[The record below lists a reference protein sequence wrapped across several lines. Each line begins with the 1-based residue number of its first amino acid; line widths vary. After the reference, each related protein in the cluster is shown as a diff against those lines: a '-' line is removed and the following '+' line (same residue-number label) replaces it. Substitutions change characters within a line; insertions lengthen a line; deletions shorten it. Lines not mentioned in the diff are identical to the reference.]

1 MFERFL
7 QWPRLIKRLMT
18 VASDILVLGL
28 ALWGSVSLH
37 RDQLYAPSQ
46 HDVLLYLLTLTV
58 TVAVFIRLGLYRAV
72 LRFLS
77 DRAILTISAGS
88 LCSVAALWFFSLL
101 LQKPI
106 SSAVLVT
113 YGALAFLFVGGTRF
127 GTRAL
132 INRPGARNKEAVGIV
147 GVGDTARQLASALQ
161 QGTEFR
167 PAAFFAPT
175 PVADLSLIAA
185 IPVYNLGHA
194 ERVVRELGLKKLLL
208 ALDESAE
215 DVPPSFK
222 SRQRLQVLNQL
233 ESLSVPVQAVPSVS
247 CLVSGRVRISD
258 IRDLEVEDLLGRES
272 VSIHNE
278 QVQQAIAGCN
288 VLVTGAGGSI
298 GSELCRQI
306 LRQQPQKLVLF
317 EQSEYALYQIER
329 ELRQLMA
336 ADRYEVELV
345 PVLGS
350 VLHRRRCSSVMTEN
364 QVELVYHAAAYKH
377 VPLVEHNVIEGVQNN
392 VFGTWYAAEAA
403 IEAGVQRF
411 VLISTDKAVR
421 PPNVMGASKRLAE
434 LVLQGLATRQSAT
447 VFTMVRFGNVLGSS
461 GSVVPL
467 FREQIR
473 EGGPVTVTHPDICRF
488 FMTIPEAAQLV
499 LQAGTMAGGG
509 EVFVLDMGEPVK
521 IADLA
526 RKMIHLM
533 GLTEKTLSNPGGDIE
548 VVFTGLRPG
557 EKLFEELLIGNDP
570 QGTTHPRIMMAR
582 EHAEPWHQVSELLE
596 QLSRASRAFDRQ
608 RIIQLLYQAPLGY
621 QPVERPEASGADIGM
636 GASNV
641 RPFKVGGDKAG

>member
-7 QWPRLIKRLMT
+7 QWPRLVKRLLT
-18 VASDILVLGL
+18 VASDIVVLGL

-46 HDVLLYLLTLTV
+46 PDVLLYLLTLTV
-58 TVAVFIRLGLYRAV
+58 TVTVFIRLGLYRAV

-77 DRAILTISAGS
+77 DRAILTISAGC
-88 LCSVAALWFFSLL
+88 LCSVASLWLFAKALDI
-101 LQKPI
+101 PV
-106 SSAVLVT
+106 SSAVIVT
-113 YGALAFLFVGGTRF
+113 YGTLAFLFVGGTRF

-132 INRPGARNKEAVGIV
+132 INRPGLRNKEPVGIV
-147 GVGDTARQLASALQ
+147 GVGDTARQLASALH

-167 PAAFFAPT
+167 PAAFFSPE

-185 IPVYNLGHA
+185 TPVYQLGHA
-194 ERVVRELGLKKLLL
+194 ERAVRELGLKKILL
-208 ALDESAE
+208 ALDEPQRSE
-215 DVPPSFK
+215 GELS

-233 ESLSVPVQAVPSVS
+233 EALSVPVQAVPSVS

-258 IRDLEVEDLLGRES
+258 IRDLDVEDLLGREP
-272 VSIHNE
+272 VNIHHT
-278 QVQQAIAGCN
+278 QLQAAIADRA
-288 VLVTGAGGSI
+288 VMVTGAGGSI

-306 LRQQPQKLVLF
+306 LRQRPRRLVLF
-317 EQSEYALYQIER
+317 EQSEFALYQIER
-329 ELRQLMA
+329 ELRQALQS
-336 ADRYEVELV
+336 DSSQVEII

-350 VLHRRRCSSVMTEN
+350 VLHRRRCASVMSEN
-364 QVELVYHAAAYKH
+364 DIELVYHAAAYKH
-377 VPLVEHNVIEGVQNN
+377 VPLVEHNIIEGVQNN

-403 IEAGVQRF
+403 IEAGVKRF

-421 PPNVMGASKRLAE
+421 PPNVMGASKRMAE
-434 LVLQGLATRQSAT
+434 LVLQGLAMRQSDT

-473 EGGPVTVTHPDICRF
+473 EGGPVTVTHPDICRY

-499 LQAGTMAGGG
+499 LQAGNMAGGG

-570 QGTTHPRIMMAR
+570 QGTLHPRIMMAR
-582 EHAEPWHQVSELLE
+582 EHAEPWHQVAELLE
-596 QLSRASRAFDRQ
+596 QLSRASHEFDRE
-608 RIIQLLYQAPLGY
+608 RIIHLLFRAPLNY
-621 QPVERPEASGADIGM
+621 RPAELPDTSATDFAES
-636 GASNV
+636 SNI
-641 RPFKVGGDKAG
+641 RPFKVGRDAAG